1 VYGNIAGMRK
11 TKRALNTDRLP
22 LQLPDSMSGYEKE
35 SREAEAKLADVR
47 KAKEAKRVVPK
58 KAH

>member
-1 VYGNIAGMRK
+1 MRK

-47 KAKEAKRVVPK
+47 KAKEAKRVVRK